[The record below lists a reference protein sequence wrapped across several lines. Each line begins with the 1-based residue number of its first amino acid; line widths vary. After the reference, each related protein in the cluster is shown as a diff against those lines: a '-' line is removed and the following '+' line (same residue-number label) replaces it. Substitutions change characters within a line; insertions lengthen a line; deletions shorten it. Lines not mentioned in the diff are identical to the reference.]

1 LSPPPSA
8 SPSNSSICV
17 SGRQCSNGTWG
28 HQRRGHERRHR
39 TLHTTVPNWRYR
51 DLQQEP
57 AAGLAVGC
65 VFPLGGAAA
74 VAAASVIVF
83 LPGCPRCG
91 VPWSTGR
98 MLLICAPIIG
108 GAQSWIC
115 RRRIVIRWALP
126 NKQLAR
132 SPSIAEPS
140 VVQADDDASH
150 GPASSLARRAYFSL
164 VSLRCLFAVLQP
176 ACFSSPGLSES
187 MRAP

>member
-1 LSPPPSA
+1 MFQWYLGA
-8 SPSNSSICV
+8 SKKGSRKTASHIAHYCTKLAVPGSTA
-17 SGRQCSNGTWG
+17 GTCC
-28 HQRRGHERRHR
+28 RARHR
-39 TLHTTVPNWRYR
+39 GVVR
-51 DLQQEP
+51 
-57 AAGLAVGC
+57 C
-65 VFPLGGAAA
+65 VRFPLGGAAA

-150 GPASSLARRAYFSL
+150 GPASSLARQAYFSL